1 MSMRTRVLL
10 HLSCASLLLGS
21 AIGAQAA
28 NLSFLNDTPIT
39 YMRQRDNDS
48 IKKAVIAAL
57 NDQKD
62 GESVNWVNEGT
73 GNSVKIDATITVA
86 STARDGGRTCRDLGV
101 VLNAKGQSMHLNPQ
115 FCKQGSGAWQLQK
128 KH

>member
-10 HLSCASLLLGS
+10 HLTGASLLLGS
-21 AIGAQAA
+21 AVGAQAA
-28 NLSFLNDTPIT
+28 NLGFLNDTPIS

-48 IKKAVIAAL
+48 IKKAVVAAL
-57 NDQKD
+57 NNQKD

-73 GNSVKIDATITVA
+73 GNSVRIDATLTVA
-86 STARDGGRTCRDLGV
+86 NTARNGGRTCRDLGV

-115 FCKQGSGAWQLQK
+115 FCKEGSGAWQLQK
-128 KH
+128 RH